1 MTNVTVLNDDD
12 PEVRL
17 MYAQRKALAS
27 ELYAFAD
34 ALRTFVPL
42 RKAYFDD
49 VMKEIAHYRESLC
62 PCGKP
67 SVPDFTSPKAGP
79 NQMQWGA
86 HLVKMTI
93 FFDNVFRIPPSSQ
106 SGKLCVACDS
116 QATFVKL
123 DGDGEPLAFCCD
135 DHVFEARR

>member
-17 MYAQRKALAS
+17 MYVQRKALAA

-49 VMKEIAHYRESLC
+49 VIKEIVQYRESLC
-62 PCGKP
+62 PCGKS
-67 SVPDFTSPKAGP
+67 SVPGLTSPLCEEHSMVPTLWFAGRWWWFTGR
-79 NQMQWGA
+79 QISEHSEFEWR
-86 HLVKMTI
+86 
-93 FFDNVFRIPPSSQ
+93 DNRVFLLQPDGSA
-106 SGKLCVACDS
+106 VAGIL
-116 QATFVKL
+116 FV
-123 DGDGEPLAFCCD
+123 GEVAPD
-135 DHVFEARR
+135 